1 MNFSE
6 LESLMSSRGVTSL
19 AEIARTLNTTPQ
31 AVSNWKARN
40 QVPYR
45 IVANLNK
52 ISQSLADNPQ
62 SSAQSPIYS
71 SHVTHNAS
79 PSILEE
85 DTISISDILLTLA
98 EQLKVIILT
107 TFISVFLTFT
117 YVQFIQAPQ
126 YVSWATVL
134 LPSIGGGNLGGL
146 TGLASQFG
154 VNVPMGA
161 AADLSSPSL
170 FPELLRS
177 RTFAEKILIKKFYT
191 KEFGKEL
198 SLLAIL
204 THGDG
209 PPKVGRDTLVTSA
222 LGALGGMLEFDQDP
236 SGTFN
241 IIKATANEPVFAKQL
256 AEVTLAELEALNRF
270 YKSQTVNEK
279 TRFIASRI
287 ASVENDL
294 KSSETSLK
302 EFNERNR
309 QISSP
314 ALQLEQ
320 GRLARDV
327 EIQKGIYLTLK
338 QQLELAKIE
347 EVQEASI
354 VQVLDKP
361 QVPLGPDN
369 KNLKL
374 SVLLAGILGVGLGI
388 MIGFVR
394 AYADNS
400 DLDERKKLRRVKHLF
415 KKKIK
420 DIFQDRRIAGTFSGL
435 MLIGLPLFLGYESKN
450 PIFFGMYSA
459 KLMLVNTIYV
469 LLFLSSSVLFI
480 YLTRKKTKL

>member
-19 AEIARTLNTTPQ
+19 ADIARTLNTTPQ
-31 AVSNWKARN
+31 AVSNWKSRN
-40 QVPYR
+40 QVPHH
-45 IVANLNK
+45 IVATLDK
-52 ISQSLADNPQ
+52 TTPPTDRPQ

-71 SHVTHNAS
+71 S
-79 PSILEE
+79 PSIFEE
-85 DTISISDILLTLA
+85 DTISLSDILLTMA
-98 EQLKVIILT
+98 EQLKVIVLVP
-107 TFISVFLTFT
+107 FITVFLTFT
-117 YVQFIQAPQ
+117 YVQFIQQPQ

-134 LPSIGGGNLGGL
+134 LPSGGGGNLGSL
-146 TGLASQFG
+146 AGLASQFG
-154 VNVPMGA
+154 VNVPVGGQ
-161 AADLSSPSL
+161 ADLSSPSL
-170 FPELLRS
+170 FPELLHS
-177 RTFAEKILIKKFYT
+177 RTFAEKIFDKKFYT

-204 THGDG
+204 THGNN
-209 PPKVGRDTLVTSA
+209 PPKVGRDTLVANA
-222 LGALGGMLEFDQDP
+222 LGSFQSMVEFDQDP
-236 SGTFN
+236 LGTFSV
-241 IIKATANEPVFAKQL
+241 IKVTASEPIFAKQL

-279 TRFIASRI
+279 TSFIANRI

-294 KSSETSLK
+294 KYSEKSLK

-314 ALQLEQ
+314 ALELEQ

-338 QQLELAKIE
+338 QQFELAKIE

-361 QVPLGPDN
+361 QVPLGPSN
-369 KNLKL
+369 IKLKS
-374 SVLLAGILGVGLGI
+374 SVLLAGIFGIGLGI
-388 MIGFVR
+388 MIGFIR
-394 AYADNS
+394 GYADNS
-400 DLDERKKLRRVKHLF
+400 DMDERKKLRRVKHLF

-420 DIFQDRRIAGTFSGL
+420 DVFQDRRIAGIVSGF
-435 MLIGLPLFLGYESKN
+435 MLIGLPLFLGYESKD
-450 PIFFGMYSA
+450 PVFFGMFSA

-469 LLFLSSSVLFI
+469 FVLFSSI
-480 YLTRKKTKL
+480 ALFFYLTKRSKN